1 MRTPDHLL
9 KFGDSIK
16 LAWEY
21 LGGEKLTGTADIMTV
36 DAMAEKESLA
46 LQIIAINSGQIEPAL
61 VFNNDTGSNYIQKI
75 SANGGSYTTTSG
87 QSNIELT
94 TAISNPMYINVSITN
109 FETDDKL
116 VISSIVSRNTAGA
129 SNVVNRWET
138 MGEWT
143 NPSDYITRIDVVNNG
158 TGDFDADSEVI
169 IFGA

>member
-1 MRTPDHLL
+1 L

-75 SANGGSYTTTSG
+75 SANGGSYTTTTG
-87 QSNIELT
+87 QSAIELI

-116 VISSIVSRNTAGA
+116 VISSTVSRNTAGA

-138 MGEWT
+138 MGEYT